1 MASQTWGS
9 HQRSTKTIDT
19 QAPAGWCRHRVSR
32 FWHGSQSQ
40 VDTLNI
46 EVSPSTRVVSAL
58 PAYALENAVLV
69 PTAVEQHDKKRQS
82 QRRDGA
88 IEEGKV
94 GFGDTAVET
103 EEVAHPQEDDQP
115 PVVDPGHQ
123 MRSEMH
129 VPQLDGQQWQRE
141 QKQNVEDAPEGQR
154 QTVREEQRQVLGPA
168 LYHRRGR
175 AVHARGD
182 GVAGVAE
189 A

>member
-1 MASQTWGS
+1 MASQTWPVTTRG
-9 HQRSTKTIDT
+9 RKTIDT

-115 PVVDPGHQ
+115 AVVDPGHHV
-123 MRSEMH
+123 RSKVH
-129 VPQLDGQQWQRE
+129 VPHHGRQHRQHHQQG
-141 QKQNVEDAPEGQR
+141 NIEDAPEG
-154 QTVREEQRQVLGPA
+154 
-168 LYHRRGR
+168 
-175 AVHARGD
+175 
-182 GVAGVAE
+182 
-189 A
+189 